1 MIVTKPCCFIGA
13 SLFMKIFIS
22 GGGRVGFQI
31 ARLLSKENHEVTVI
45 ESDKNQVD
53 HVDYT
58 LDVRTIKGYAQD
70 VLLLQDLG
78 VADADLFLATTGDDE
93 VNLIAATTAKGLGA
107 KKVVARVENQ
117 MYNEHDILYETIMG
131 IDYILSPQAL
141 TAKEMVN
148 YIQNPG
154 MVATE
159 SFGNGRVQMLQIQVS
174 KAPHRE
180 GQSLQDIEL
189 PPGVLVGVIS
199 RGGKAQIP
207 YGGST
212 IEKDDVVTLLGKTE
226 AIEQAQKLFKGVEV
240 RNDKVVIM
248 GGSRTGRHLASILEN
263 KGHSVKLLER
273 DMNRCTEL
281 ASELK
286 KTKVVCRDATS
297 RMSLEQEHIDGTDI
311 FVSVT
316 HDDER
321 NIMASVLAKE
331 VGAKRTLAVV
341 HQPDFAPLVRKLGI
355 DHAVTPRACIANRI
369 MKLTS
374 SEHSQSLAVLEDG
387 QVEILEYTIT
397 ESNPM
402 FGHTLSEI
410 KFPKHSLI
418 GTILRKDEV
427 IIPTGLDTLQ
437 SGDSV
442 IVITTAKSLEA
453 IRKLFPQ

>member
-1 MIVTKPCCFIGA
+1 
-13 SLFMKIFIS
+13 MKIFIA
-22 GGGRVGFQI
+22 GGGRVGFQL
-31 ARLLSKENHEVTVI
+31 ARLLCKENHHVTVI
-45 ESDKNQVD
+45 ETDRNQVD
-53 HVDYT
+53 HVDYS
-58 LDVRTIKGYAQD
+58 LDVSTVCGHAQD
-70 VLLLQDLG
+70 VLLLQELG
-78 VADADLFLATTGDDE
+78 VADADLFLATTGVDE
-93 VNLIAATTAKGLGA
+93 INLIAATTAKGLGA
-107 KKVVARVENQ
+107 KKVVARVENR

-159 SFGNGRVQMLQIQVS
+159 SFGNGRIQMMQIQVT
-174 KAPHRE
+174 KAPHGPGESLKDITLPE
-180 GQSLQDIEL
+180 GI
-189 PPGVLVGVIS
+189 LVGVIS
-199 RGGKAQIP
+199 RGGDAQIP

-212 IEKDDVVTLLGKTE
+212 IEENDVVTLLGETE
-226 AIEQAQKLFKGVEV
+226 KIEQAHKLFKGIEV

-248 GGSRTGRHLASILEN
+248 GGSRTGRHLASILEK

-273 DMNRCTEL
+273 DMDRCTEL
-281 ASELK
+281 AAELK
-286 KTKVVCRDATS
+286 NTKVVCRDATS

-374 SEHSQSLAVLEDG
+374 TEHSQSLAVLEDG
-387 QVEILEYTIT
+387 QVEILEFKIN

-402 FGHTLSEI
+402 YGETLSEI

-418 GTILRKDEV
+418 GSILRKDQV
-427 IIPTGLDTLQ
+427 IIPTGIDTLQ
-437 SGDSV
+437 GGDSV

-453 IRKLFPQ
+453 VRKMFPQ